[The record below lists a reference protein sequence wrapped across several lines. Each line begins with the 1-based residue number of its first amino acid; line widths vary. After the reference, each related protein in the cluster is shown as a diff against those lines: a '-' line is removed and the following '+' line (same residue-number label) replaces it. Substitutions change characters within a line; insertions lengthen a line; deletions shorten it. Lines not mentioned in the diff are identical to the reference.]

1 MSKCFYFEQVK
12 ECPQTHPISSRKTHT
27 HTQVQLLFETM
38 RHIKHRILKK
48 PPSQSSH
55 PQNACKTVDSRL
67 FLKRRVIDLSQS
79 GLLLQMFLLSSP
91 RLVLSKFVNA
101 FQRKEMSDSSRTG
114 FRHVQSKER
123 ENLLRRA
130 RKIALSAHFWPANW
144 PAVGMRP
151 LSPTV
156 YQAQRGFQP
165 TPLLSLRA
173 PAPFHYLQI
182 PEVKERETQ
191 SSSKDI
197 SGCAIATSTSK
208 AKLFHC
214 P

>member
-1 MSKCFYFEQVK
+1 
-12 ECPQTHPISSRKTHT
+12 
-27 HTQVQLLFETM
+27 
-38 RHIKHRILKK
+38 
-48 PPSQSSH
+48 
-55 PQNACKTVDSRL
+55 
-67 FLKRRVIDLSQS
+67 
-79 GLLLQMFLLSSP
+79 
-91 RLVLSKFVNA
+91 
-101 FQRKEMSDSSRTG
+101 MSDSSRTG

-214 P
+214 PWVNGYKSTESFLHWSPREQKVLTLYGLLCPKYYSAYIIFTHLILTMIIWNSFYWWGNWSTKN